1 MTNSECCNFFIQPLN
16 MLGCIPSHVP
26 NVLHKPNYFSIKLN
40 LASYNYLGFADAYG
54 ACADSSVETVTTDS
68 VNATSS
74 EQELGRMQIHDD
86 LEKLTAKFLD
96 VEDCMVFGMGFA
108 TNSMNIPVLV
118 NHKSLIISDQR
129 NHASIVTGCRL
140 SGATIRPFRH
150 NDMENG

>member
-1 MTNSECCNFFIQPLN
+1 

-68 VNATSS
+68 INATSS

-86 LEKLTAKFLD
+86 LEKLTAKMQMGARMHAID
-96 VEDCMVFGMGFA
+96 DCALQVAAPLYLVFA
-108 TNSMNIPVLV
+108 VIPV
-118 NHKSLIISDQR
+118 
-129 NHASIVTGCRL
+129 
-140 SGATIRPFRH
+140 
-150 NDMENG
+150 M